1 MTSDIGMFKPVL
13 PPVAQTS
20 LTAPAG
26 RVATDNTVKG
36 ESAAAQKAE
45 AAKKAAEAEE
55 PIESVVSDLNQLV
68 QSLHRELQFS
78 VDNDSGE
85 TVIKVVDRET
95 DEVLRQIP
103 NDEVLQ
109 LRKRL
114 EETAG
119 AIFQDSA

>member
-1 MTSDIGMFKPVL
+1 MTSDVGMSKSVL

-20 LTAPAG
+20 PAAPTG
-26 RVATDNTVKG
+26 RVDKDVQAKSDR
-36 ESAAAQKAE
+36 AAAEKAE
-45 AAKKAAEAEE
+45 KAEKAAEAEE
-55 PIESVVSDLNQLV
+55 PLENVVSDLNQLV

-78 VDNDSGE
+78 VDHDSGE
-85 TVIKVVDRET
+85 TVIKVIDRET

-103 NDEVLQ
+103 NEEVLQ

-114 EETAG
+114 EETTG